1 MNKVYVLTPE
11 EFSIRVKSHALQ
23 VRQMGAIRNGFQEPT
38 DHKTLAV
45 IAKLTELDES
55 LPTVLGK
62 SMPDVVNGYFKLYA
76 DAAKRLDTAGMEP
89 SVTDEERIV
98 KFGEVA
104 VCMFILK
111 ELELMG
117 IS

>member
-38 DHKTLAV
+38 DRKTLSV

-55 LPTVLGK
+55 LPNILGS
-62 SMPDVVNGYFKLYA
+62 SMPDVVTGYFNLFRNA
-76 DAAKRLDTAGMEP
+76 GERLDLATAST
-89 SVTDEERIV
+89 SVSTTPRRTGYQIRGNCCLHV
-98 KFGEVA
+98 HYQGT
-104 VCMFILK
+104 
-111 ELELMG
+111 
-117 IS
+117 

>member
-1 MNKVYVLTPE
+1 MNKVYVLSPE

-23 VRQMGAIRNGFQEPT
+23 VRQMGAIRHGFKEPT
-38 DHKTLAV
+38 DAKTLST
-45 IAKLTELDES
+45 IAKFKELDES
-55 LPTVLGK
+55 LPSILGT
-62 SMPDVVNGYFKLYA
+62 SMPDVVTGYFNLFRSA
-76 DAAKRLDTAGMEP
+76 GERLENATAAVSSTPAEHA
-89 SVTDEERIV
+89 V

-104 VCMFILK
+104 VCMFIIK